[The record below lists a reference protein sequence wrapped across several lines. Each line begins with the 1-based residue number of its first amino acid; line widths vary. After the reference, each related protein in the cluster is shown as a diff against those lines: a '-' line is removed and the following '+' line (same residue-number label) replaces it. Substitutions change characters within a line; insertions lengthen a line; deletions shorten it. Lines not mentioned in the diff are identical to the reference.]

1 MKDASAAK
9 PGPAAA
15 PGAVPSAIPSAVP
28 SAVFASPKAHLP
40 RVARRDPAWRL
51 ALGCLGVGCFGAVVF
66 TNLSHGRLSAGQAEA
81 RVPTTPPTA
90 PASPPPPAPAA
101 APPATPTAPNP
112 APGPPVDDAAAQG
125 GPAVVLDLSDQRPA
139 APPADAQAARPPGAA
154 TAASTTATNPN
165 ATPEERF
172 SDRLSSS
179 SVQIARASRLRD
191 TALIAPQGTVI
202 PAVLETALNSDLPG
216 FARAIV
222 SSDVRGYD
230 NSTVLIPKGSK
241 LVGEYKSAVSPGQ
254 SRAFVV
260 WTRLLTPEGVSID
273 LGSPGAD
280 ELGRGG
286 LAGETNTHFLRRFSS
301 SILTSVITAGLAI
314 AASGGGSSTAIILNS
329 PTTTA
334 GATAPLARDLDI
346 PDTISVK
353 QGAAIRVF
361 VAKDLDFSTVM
372 ARAAP

>member
-1 MKDASAAK
+1 MKLASATRA
-9 PGPAAA
+9 GLGAA
-15 PGAVPSAIPSAVP
+15 P
-28 SAVFASPKAHLP
+28 SAVFTEPKRHLP
-40 RVARRDPAWRL
+40 RVGRRDPAWRL
-51 ALGCLGVGCFGAVVF
+51 ALGCLGVGCFGVVVF
-66 TNLSHGRLSAGQAEA
+66 TNLSHGRLSASQAEA
-81 RVPTTPPTA
+81 RVPTTPSAA
-90 PASPPPPAPAA
+90 PAPPQAVPAATPPPAAAPAPGVPPAPAA
-101 APPATPTAPNP
+101 
-112 APGPPVDDAAAQG
+112 DDAAAQG
-125 GPAVVLDLSDQRPA
+125 GPAVVLDLSDQHPA
-139 APPADAQAARPPGAA
+139 PQPVDSLSPKPGAGVP
-154 TAASTTATNPN
+154 TITTLVNAN

-172 SDRLSSS
+172 SDRLTAS
-179 SVQIARASRLRD
+179 SVQTARASRLRD
-191 TALIAPQGTVI
+191 TAMIAPQGTVI

-273 LGSPGAD
+273 LGSPAAD

-301 SILTSVITAGLAI
+301 SILTTVITAGLAV
-314 AASGGGSSTAIILNS
+314 AASGGGGSTAIILSS
-329 PTTTA
+329 PATSA

-353 QGAAIRVF
+353 QGAAIKVF
-361 VAKDLDFSTVM
+361 VAKDLDFSSVM
-372 ARAAP
+372 PRAPG

>member
-1 MKDASAAK
+1 
-9 PGPAAA
+9 
-15 PGAVPSAIPSAVP
+15 
-28 SAVFASPKAHLP
+28 
-40 RVARRDPAWRL
+40 
-51 ALGCLGVGCFGAVVF
+51 
-66 TNLSHGRLSAGQAEA
+66 
-81 RVPTTPPTA
+81 
-90 PASPPPPAPAA
+90 
-101 APPATPTAPNP
+101 
-112 APGPPVDDAAAQG
+112 
-125 GPAVVLDLSDQRPA
+125 
-139 APPADAQAARPPGAA
+139 
-154 TAASTTATNPN
+154 
-165 ATPEERF
+165 
-172 SDRLSSS
+172 
-179 SVQIARASRLRD
+179 
-191 TALIAPQGTVI
+191 
-202 PAVLETALNSDLPG
+202 
-216 FARAIV
+216 
-222 SSDVRGYD
+222 VRGYD

-301 SILTSVITAGLAI
+301 SILTSVITAGLAV

-329 PTTTA
+329 PATTT

-372 ARAAP
+372 ARATP

>member
-1 MKDASAAK
+1 MTDTAAAK
-9 PGPAAA
+9 T
-15 PGAVPSAIPSAVP
+15 PSG
-28 SAVFASPKAHLP
+28 VFADPKTHLP
-40 RVARRDPAWRL
+40 RVGRRDPAWRL

-66 TNLSHGRLSAGQAEA
+66 TNLNHGRLSAGQAEA
-81 RVPTTPPTA
+81 RVPTTPPAA
-90 PASPPPPAPAA
+90 PASPPPPSPAA
-101 APPATPTAPNP
+101 APPPAAPATPNP
-112 APGPPVDDAAAQG
+112 LPAADETAAQG
-125 GPAVVLDLSDQRPA
+125 GPAVVLDLSDQQAA
-139 APPADAQAARPPGAA
+139 APPPDSQPAKPNAA
-154 TAASTTATNPN
+154 TAPAAAANPN

-191 TALIAPQGTVI
+191 TALIAAQGTVI
-202 PAVLETALNSDLPG
+202 PAVLETALNSDVPG

-222 SSDVRGYD
+222 STDVRGYD

-254 SRAFVV
+254 SRALVV

-286 LAGETNTHFLRRFSS
+286 LAGETNTHFLRRFGS
-301 SILTSVITAGLAI
+301 SILTSVITAGLAV
-314 AASGGGSSTAIILNS
+314 AASGGGGSTAIILSS
-329 PTTTA
+329 PQTTT

-372 ARAAP
+372 ARATP

>member
-1 MKDASAAK
+1 MRLPPTAK
-9 PGPAAA
+9 AGPGAAA
-15 PGAVPSAIPSAVP
+15 
-28 SAVFASPKAHLP
+28 SAVFADPKTLLP
-40 RVARRDPAWRL
+40 RVGRRDPAWRL
-51 ALGCLGVGCFGAVVF
+51 VLGCLGVGCFGVVVF

-81 RVPTTPPTA
+81 RVPTTPTA
-90 PASPPPPAPAA
+90 APPPQPAPAA
-101 APPATPTAPNP
+101 APAPAAPPTPSAAP
-112 APGPPVDDAAAQG
+112 AAVADDAAAQG
-125 GPAVVLDLSDQRPA
+125 GPAVVLDLSDQHAAAPA
-139 APPADAQAARPPGAA
+139 ADSQGPKAAPTTSA
-154 TAASTTATNPN
+154 TTSLANAN

-172 SDRLSSS
+172 SDRLASS
-179 SVQIARASRLRD
+179 SVQTAHASRLRD

-273 LGSPGAD
+273 LGSPAAD

-301 SILTSVITAGLAI
+301 SILTSVITAGLAV

-353 QGAAIRVF
+353 QGAAIKVF
-361 VAKDLDFSTVM
+361 VAKDLDFASVM
-372 ARAAP
+372 GRSPG

>member
-1 MKDASAAK
+1 MQ
-9 PGPAAA
+9 
-15 PGAVPSAIPSAVP
+15 
-28 SAVFASPKAHLP
+28 
-40 RVARRDPAWRL
+40 
-51 ALGCLGVGCFGAVVF
+51 
-66 TNLSHGRLSAGQAEA
+66 T
-81 RVPTTPPTA
+81 
-90 PASPPPPAPAA
+90 
-101 APPATPTAPNP
+101 
-112 APGPPVDDAAAQG
+112 
-125 GPAVVLDLSDQRPA
+125 
-139 APPADAQAARPPGAA
+139 
-154 TAASTTATNPN
+154 
-165 ATPEERF
+165 
-172 SDRLSSS
+172 
-179 SVQIARASRLRD
+179 ARASRLRD

-216 FARAIV
+216 FARAVV

-273 LGSPGAD
+273 LGSPAAD

-301 SILTSVITAGLAI
+301 SILTTVITAGLAV
-314 AASGGGSSTAIILNS
+314 AASGGGGSTAIILSS
-329 PTTTA
+329 PATTA

-353 QGAAIRVF
+353 QGAAIKVL
-361 VAKDLDFSTVM
+361 VAKDLDFSSVTP
-372 ARAAP
+372 RRPE

>member
-1 MKDASAAK
+1 MTDAPAAK
-9 PGPAAA
+9 AR
-15 PGAVPSAIPSAVP
+15 SS
-28 SAVFASPKAHLP
+28 VFADPKTHLP
-40 RVARRDPAWRL
+40 RVGRRDPAWRL

-81 RVPTTPPTA
+81 RVPTTTPPA
-90 PASPPPPAPAA
+90 QAAPPAPAPVA
-101 APPATPTAPNP
+101 APPAMP
-112 APGPPVDDAAAQG
+112 AGSNTGPGPATDDTAAQG
-125 GPAVVLDLSDQRPA
+125 GPAVVLDLSDQHAA
-139 APPADAQAARPPGAA
+139 APPSPPA
-154 TAASTTATNPN
+154 TAAASAPTTAAANPN

-172 SDRLSSS
+172 SDRLATS
-179 SVQIARASRLRD
+179 SVQIARATRLRD

-202 PAVLETALNSDLPG
+202 PAILETALNSDLPG

-301 SILTSVITAGLAI
+301 SILTSVITAGLAV

-329 PTTTA
+329 PATTT

-372 ARAAP
+372 ARATP

>member
-1 MKDASAAK
+1 MTDAPAAK
-9 PGPAAA
+9 A
-15 PGAVPSAIPSAVP
+15 PSG
-28 SAVFASPKAHLP
+28 VFADPKTHLP
-40 RVARRDPAWRL
+40 RVGRRDPAWRL

-81 RVPTTPPTA
+81 RVPTTPPAA
-90 PASPPPPAPAA
+90 PASPPPAPAA
-101 APPATPTAPNP
+101 APSATPAAQNPTPAPAT
-112 APGPPVDDAAAQG
+112 DDTAAQGG
-125 GPAVVLDLSDQRPA
+125 GPAVVLDLSDQQAA

-154 TAASTTATNPN
+154 PAASATAANPN

-286 LAGETNTHFLRRFSS
+286 LAGETNTHFLRRFGS
-301 SILTSVITAGLAI
+301 SILTSVITAGLAY
-314 AASGGGSSTAIILNS
+314 AASGGGGSTAIILSS
-329 PTTTA
+329 PQTTT

-372 ARAAP
+372 ARATP

>member
-1 MKDASAAK
+1 
-9 PGPAAA
+9 
-15 PGAVPSAIPSAVP
+15 
-28 SAVFASPKAHLP
+28 
-40 RVARRDPAWRL
+40 
-51 ALGCLGVGCFGAVVF
+51 
-66 TNLSHGRLSAGQAEA
+66 
-81 RVPTTPPTA
+81 
-90 PASPPPPAPAA
+90 
-101 APPATPTAPNP
+101 
-112 APGPPVDDAAAQG
+112 DDAAAQG
-125 GPAVVLDLSDQRPA
+125 GPAVVLDLSDQHPA
-139 APPADAQAARPPGAA
+139 SQPVDSQGPKPGASVP
-154 TAASTTATNPN
+154 TITTLVNAN

-172 SDRLSSS
+172 SDRLSAS
-179 SVQIARASRLRD
+179 SVQTARASRLRD

-216 FARAIV
+216 FARAVV

-273 LGSPGAD
+273 LGSPAAD

-301 SILTSVITAGLAI
+301 SILTTVITAGLAV
-314 AASGGGSSTAIILNS
+314 AASGGGGSTAIILSS
-329 PTTTA
+329 PATSA

-353 QGAAIRVF
+353 QGAAIKVI
-361 VAKDLDFSTVM
+361 VAKDLDFSSVTP
-372 ARAAP
+372 RRPE

>member
-9 PGPAAA
+9 AGPAAET
-15 PGAVPSAIPSAVP
+15 GAVP
-28 SAVFASPKAHLP
+28 SAVFASPKTHLP
-40 RVARRDPAWRL
+40 RVGRRDPAWRL
-51 ALGCLGVGCFGAVVF
+51 ALGCLGVGCFGVVVF

-81 RVPTTPPTA
+81 RVPPPAAAA
-90 PASPPPPAPAA
+90 PAPPPQPPPAAPAVATPAA
-101 APPATPTAPNP
+101 PSP
-112 APGPPVDDAAAQG
+112 APGPAVDDAAAQG
-125 GPAVVLDLSDQRPA
+125 GPAVVLDLSDQRA
-139 APPADAQAARPPGAA
+139 AAQPADAQAAKPAGAA
-154 TAASTTATNPN
+154 AAASTAVANPN

-172 SDRLSSS
+172 SDRLASS

-273 LGSPGAD
+273 LGSPAAD

-301 SILTSVITAGLAI
+301 SILTSVITAGLAV

-329 PTTTA
+329 PATTT

-361 VAKDLDFSTVM
+361 VAKDLDFSSVM
-372 ARAAP
+372 ARPAG

>member
-1 MKDASAAK
+1 MTHASAAK
-9 PGPAAA
+9 A
-15 PGAVPSAIPSAVP
+15 PSG
-28 SAVFASPKAHLP
+28 VFADPDKRLP
-40 RVARRDPAWRL
+40 RVGRRDPAWRL
-51 ALGCLGVGCFGAVVF
+51 ALGCLGVGCFGMVVF
-66 TNLSHGRLSAGQAEA
+66 TNLSHGRLSVGRAEA
-81 RVPTTPPTA
+81 RVPPPATAAPTA
-90 PASPPPPAPAA
+90 PPQPVPAASPPPAAPAP
-101 APPATPTAPNP
+101 PS
-112 APGPPVDDAAAQG
+112 PGPAIAADPAAGQG
-125 GPAVVLDLSDQRPA
+125 GPAVVLDLSDQHPVVIQ
-139 APPADAQAARPPGAA
+139 PADAQGGRPGAA
-154 TAASTTATNPN
+154 AVASGAANPG

-172 SDRLSSS
+172 SDRLANS
-179 SVQIARASRLRD
+179 SVQTARASRLRD

-222 SSDVRGYD
+222 SGDVRGYD

-241 LVGEYKSAVSPGQ
+241 LIGEYKSAVSPGQ

-273 LGSPGAD
+273 LGSPAAD

-353 QGAAIRVF
+353 QGAAIKVF

-372 ARAAP
+372 ARAY